1 MPGESVLVVDDEDS
15 VRELI
20 VEILEAAGF
29 RVSTASD
36 GAEGLERMEADTPE
50 LVLSDI
56 NMPGMDGYA
65 FYEGVRARPQW
76 AGVPFVFLT
85 GRGEPMEVLTGKELG
100 ADDYVIKPF
109 TPEELL
115 VAVRARLARRAQLE
129 AFQERQVAEVKRAI
143 LSTLNHEFRTPIT
156 WLVGYAELLR
166 DSKGDLNPEQMR
178 QLLDGILAGSARL
191 VRLVED
197 LVLLVDL
204 HSGEARRTYHR
215 MKRPLPDLPDLLRER
230 LQHERDRATAA
241 GVPLRL
247 EVPERLPAVLG
258 EPEQLGNAISRLLDN
273 AIKFSKKDGG
283 PVALAAAREGPRVV
297 IEVRDEGIGV
307 RPEDLARIW
316 DLFYQ
321 SDRERIEQQGLG
333 SGLTIARAIVTL
345 HGGILA
351 LSSQLGVGTT
361 ARLEL
366 PCLIER
372 VGGR

>member
-1 MPGESVLVVDDEDS
+1 MAGESILVVDDEES

-20 VEILEAAGF
+20 VEILEGAGF

-36 GAEGLERMEADTPE
+36 GAQGLERMEAATPE

-76 AGVPFVFLT
+76 DGVPFVFLT
-85 GRGEPMEVLTGKELG
+85 GRGEPMEVLAGKELG
-100 ADDYVIKPF
+100 ADDYVVKPF

-129 AFQERQVAEVKRAI
+129 AFQERHVAEVKRAI

-204 HSGEARRTYHR
+204 HSGEARRTFR
-215 MKRPLPDLPDLLRER
+215 RLKRPLEDLPSLLRELVQRERAAADARGVR
-230 LQHERDRATAA
+230 LRVD
-241 GVPLRL
+241 
-247 EVPERLPAVLG
+247 VPERLPAVLG

-273 AIKFSKKDGG
+273 AIKFSRKPGSQVT
-283 PVALAAAREGPRVV
+283 VAATTQGSRVV

-307 RPEDLARIW
+307 RPEELARIS

-321 SDRERIEQQGLG
+321 SDRATLEQQGLG
-333 SGLTIARAIVTL
+333 SGLTIARGIL
-345 HGGILA
+345 SFHGGTLG
-351 LSSQLGVGTT
+351 LSSQL
-361 ARLEL
+361 
-366 PCLIER
+366 
-372 VGGR
+372 

>member
-1 MPGESVLVVDDEDS
+1 MAGESILVVDDEDS

-36 GAEGLERMEADTPE
+36 GAEGLERMNAATPD

-56 NMPGMDGYA
+56 NMPRMDGYA

-76 AGVPFVFLT
+76 DGVPFVFLT
-85 GRGEPMEVLTGKELG
+85 GRGEPMEVLAGKELG
-100 ADDYVIKPF
+100 ADDYVVKPF
-109 TPEELL
+109 APEELL

-129 AFQERQVAEVKRAI
+129 ALQERQVAEVKRAI
-143 LSTLNHEFRTPIT
+143 LTTLNHEFRTPIT

-166 DSKGDLNPEQMR
+166 DSKADLSAEQMR
-178 QLLDGILAGSARL
+178 TVLDGILAGSARL

-204 HSGEARRTYHR
+204 HSGEARRTYQR
-215 MKRPLPDLPDLLRER
+215 LKRPLPDIPDLLRER
-230 LQHERDRATAA
+230 LEREQDRAAA
-241 GVPLRL
+241 SGVRLLL

-273 AIKFSKKDGG
+273 AIKFSKKEGG
-283 PVALAAAREGPRVV
+283 PVTLAAHRQGPRVV

-321 SDRERIEQQGLG
+321 SDRDRIEQQGLG

-345 HGGILA
+345 HGGILG
-351 LSSQLGVGTT
+351 LTSQLGVGTT

-366 PCLIER
+366 PCLGDK

>member
-1 MPGESVLVVDDEDS
+1 MAGESILVVDDEDP
-15 VRELI
+15 VRELL

-29 RVSTASD
+29 RVSTAHD
-36 GAEGLERMEADTPE
+36 GAEGLERMEAATPD

-65 FYEGVRARPQW
+65 FYEGVRAHPQW
-76 AGVPFVFLT
+76 DGVPFVFLT
-85 GRGEPMEVLTGKELG
+85 GRGERMEVLAGKELG
-100 ADDYVIKPF
+100 ADDYVVKPF
-109 TPEELL
+109 NPEELL
-115 VAVRARLARRAQLE
+115 VAVRSRLTRRAQLE
-129 AFQERQVAEVKRAI
+129 AFQERQVAEVKNAI

-166 DSKGDLNPEQMR
+166 DSKGDLTPEQMR

-204 HSGEARRTYHR
+204 HSGEARRTFR
-215 MKRPLPDLPDLLRER
+215 RLKRPLADLPDLLRER
-230 LQHERDRATAA
+230 LERERDRAAA
-241 GVPLRL
+241 SSVRLCL
-247 EVPERLPAVLG
+247 EVPDRLPAVLG

-273 AIKFSKKDGG
+273 AIKFSKREGG
-283 PVALAAAREGPRVV
+283 SVTLAAARQGPRLV

-307 RPEDLARIW
+307 RAEDLARIW

-321 SDRERIEQQGLG
+321 SDRAKNEQQGLG

-345 HGGILA
+345 HGGTLG
-351 LSSQLGVGTT
+351 LSSRLGIGTT

-366 PCLIER
+366 PCLSDGAGSR
-372 VGGR
+372 